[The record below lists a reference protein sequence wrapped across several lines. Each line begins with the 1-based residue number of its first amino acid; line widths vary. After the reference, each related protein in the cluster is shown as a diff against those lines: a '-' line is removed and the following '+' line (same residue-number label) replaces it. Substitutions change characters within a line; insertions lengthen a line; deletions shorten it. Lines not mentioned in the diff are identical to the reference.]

1 MNAAV
6 LSRRSQQ
13 ITAPGPEPVIR
24 TARLTLRPHRIGDA
38 DAITGSLSDF
48 AVTRMLARVPVPY
61 HRQDALDWLVPRASG
76 LLGDWAL
83 AITEG
88 DDDVHIGTV
97 GIELRHDRWHVG
109 YWLNRYYWRR
119 GFMGEA
125 VAAALERFSRRM
137 PGENIHSGVFVDNPA
152 SLKLQEKL
160 GFRITGCAEVFSFA
174 RSTMVPHV
182 ETLLLPGDLRTS
194 ASASA

>member
-6 LSRRSQQ
+6 LPRRPLQ
-13 ITAPGPEPVIR
+13 IAAPGPEPVIR
-24 TARLTLRPHRIGDA
+24 TARLTLRPHRLSDA
-38 DAITGSLSDF
+38 EAITESLSDF
-48 AVTRMLARVPVPY
+48 TVTRMLSRVPVPY

-76 LLGDWAL
+76 IFSDWAL

-88 DDDVHIGTV
+88 DDVHIGTV
-97 GIELRHDRWHVG
+97 AIERRHDRWHLG

-125 VAAALERFSRRM
+125 VAATLERFGRRM
-137 PGENIHSGVFVDNPA
+137 PDAKVHSGVFVDNPA
-152 SLKLQEKL
+152 SLKLQENL
-160 GFRITGCAEVFSFA
+160 GFRITGCSEVYSFA

-182 ETLLLPGDLRTS
+182 ETVLSLNDLRPRLG
-194 ASASA
+194 A